1 MKNSTT
7 EWQTFLPVFENEK
20 IFNDICWPWTGHKD
34 FAYDLVSNF
43 KPEIIVELGTHY
55 GTSFFSF
62 CQAVKDQKIETQLFA
77 IDTWKGDKHAGKYN
91 SSVYKTVNK
100 IKNKFFKK
108 INIKLYR
115 QTFNSA
121 NKRFKN
127 KSIDLLHIDGLHTY
141 DAVKQ
146 DFETWLPKVKDTGIV
161 MFHDIKETKDDFGVY
176 KLWQELKTKYRYIEF
191 HHSHGLGIIFMPKN
205 TIDIPQKL
213 VSGYYTQNYEA
224 KLTKTISQQRQ
235 NIDKISEELSI
246 IKSSKFFKLWPIYLK
261 LKSLF
266 K

>member
-224 KLTKTISQQRQ
+224 KLTKTIDQQKQ
-235 NIDKISEELSI
+235 NVDKISEELSI